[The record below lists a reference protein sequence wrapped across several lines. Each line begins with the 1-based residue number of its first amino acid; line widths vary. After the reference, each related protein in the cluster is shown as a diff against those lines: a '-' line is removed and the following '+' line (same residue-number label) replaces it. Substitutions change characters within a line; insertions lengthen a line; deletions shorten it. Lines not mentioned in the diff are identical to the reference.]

1 MGSGLR
7 SAVVMQ
13 RPWKLFHVFSPN
25 GSVKLD
31 SNALND
37 LLKWTIK
44 ADKRMRV
51 CVSLKGQGLDV
62 TRHDGRETGLL

>member
-1 MGSGLR
+1 MALE
-7 SAVVMQ
+7 AVPCV
-13 RPWKLFHVFSPN
+13 SPN

-37 LLKWTIK
+37 LIKWTIK

-51 CVSLKGQGLDV
+51 CVSLKGQIKFWMV